1 MHDSIHFCVQR
12 IADDDQYVDFQTEHT
27 LCAANIGCMEVDK
40 VFHLHHEEFA
50 VHSRYNVKYFPLR
63 KSAKKHLCS

>member
-12 IADDDQYVDFQTEHT
+12 IADVDWYVGFQIEHT
-27 LCAANIGCMEVDK
+27 LYAANIGCAEVDE

-50 VHSRYNVKYFPLR
+50 VHNRCNVKYSPLR
-63 KSAKKHLCS
+63 MSTKKHLCS